1 MESAARSTEVVN
13 AYTEVVNAYI
23 EVVNAYLEA
32 FWSGDFEQAR
42 RLVVD
47 DFSFQGPLAQADDK
61 ETFFASAA
69 PLVPIVRGYRPLRQ
83 WAEGDEV
90 CTVYEC
96 QLETPVGAGCVLM
109 SEWNTMRDGRVAAA
123 RLMFDTAAFRALLP
137 SS

>member
-1 MESAARSTEVVN
+1 MASATRA
-13 AYTEVVNAYI
+13 A
-23 EVVNAYLEA
+23 EVVNAYLAA
-32 FWSGDFEQAR
+32 FWMGDVAQAR
-42 RLVVD
+42 RLVAD
-47 DFSFQGPLAQADDK
+47 DFSFRGPLAQADDK

-83 WAEGDEV
+83 WEDGDEV

-96 QLETPVGAGCVLM
+96 QLETPVGAGSVLV
-109 SEWNTMRDGRVAAA
+109 SEWNTVRAGRVAAA